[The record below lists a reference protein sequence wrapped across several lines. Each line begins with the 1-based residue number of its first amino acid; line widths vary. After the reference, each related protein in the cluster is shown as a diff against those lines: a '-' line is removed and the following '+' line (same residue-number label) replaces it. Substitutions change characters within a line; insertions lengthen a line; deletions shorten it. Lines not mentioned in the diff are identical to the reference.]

1 MCFGIKSKNFCFR
14 FVLRSAFTIFAFEIV
29 KNRQIMKKI
38 LIMLLMAVVSASA
51 SAKDKVVVFTTQP
64 QMHCVNCENR
74 VKSILQKDEGVKDI
88 VTSVK
93 YQTIT
98 VKYNKKKTSP
108 EKLQSVLAE
117 SGYTARVLK
126 KGEKITKEAHECKE
140 MKECEEK

>member
-1 MCFGIKSKNFCFR
+1 
-14 FVLRSAFTIFAFEIV
+14 
-29 KNRQIMKKI
+29 MKK
-38 LIMLLMAVVSASA
+38 LVLLFMMAMTVSAGI
-51 SAKDKVVVFTTQP
+51 AKNKVVIFTTTP

-74 VKSILQKDEGVKDI
+74 VKNILQKDEGVKSI
-88 VTSVK
+88 ETSVEH
-93 YQTIT
+93 QTIT
-98 VKYNKKKTSP
+98 VKYDNKKTSP